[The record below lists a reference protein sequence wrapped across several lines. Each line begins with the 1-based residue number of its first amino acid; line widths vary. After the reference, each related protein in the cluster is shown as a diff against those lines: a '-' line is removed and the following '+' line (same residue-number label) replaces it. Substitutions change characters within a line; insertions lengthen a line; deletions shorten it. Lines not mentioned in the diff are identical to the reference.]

1 MTQMNF
7 EMRCP
12 TCDQTI
18 TAVRNQKFMPFCS
31 ERCQL
36 IDLGRWLSEEN
47 AVVADRDE
55 DEETAIDDGGRSGK
69 KIVLP
74 PGWHDA

>member
-1 MTQMNF
+1 MTDTPF
-7 EMRCP
+7 LPRCP
-12 TCDQTI
+12 TCDQFI
-18 TAVRNQKFMPFCS
+18 RPNSDSKFMPFCS

-47 AVVADRDE
+47 AIAADRS
-55 DEETAIDDGGRSGK
+55 EEEEQPDTEQPARPK
-69 KIVLP
+69 LP